1 MKEFWRNLQQAPPPF
16 CRTSRAPTRAAWPG
30 TWSRRSCACG
40 AGAGAARAPWPA
52 RRGWWPA
59 SATRRAIAAPA
70 GFVYSGHSCRA
81 GSLSEASALGVPI
94 VRLRFV
100 GGYAVGS
107 RVPEDKYIDPTC
119 PPSPAGAFFFG
130 WLQPPRST
138 CVDVSFGNY
147 DSDCNPSEPS
157 ASRQEKPVRHCVL
170 CAVL

>member
-1 MKEFWRNLQQAPPPF
+1 VGLTAVTAEEKTRWAKAPDG
-16 CRTSRAPTRAAWPG
+16 TRGFTPG
-30 TWSRRSCACG
+30 HRSTEKHSMEEL
-40 AGAGAARAPWPA
+40 R
-52 RRGWWPA
+52 
-59 SATRRAIAAPA
+59 SATIEAEERRKRRAIQAPA

-138 CVDVSFGNY
+138 FVDFSFGNV
-147 DSDCNPSEPS
+147 DSIINPSEPS
-157 ASRQEKPVRHCVL
+157 ASRREQPARQV
-170 CAVL
+170 